1 LIPKSSIKSSYKSSS
16 LFLIPKSSIKSSYKS
31 SSLF

>member
-16 LFLIPKSSIKSSYKS
+16 LFLIPKSSIK
-31 SSLF
+31 